1 MYHHLNYVSS
11 CRLCYLLYPIPS
23 HFFLIFWFCVW
34 FVFFHSGHAWPSP
47 QGKTN
52 DLEMLLFV
60 WSTFNNDLEKSMYIW
75 RIIEL
80 MWNIKRVQEKVCMKA
95 IIFRRFQYLYSIAY
109 VFVSTVCFH
118 AFLFIFSQVSK
129 AKMWPLANPPMLICW
144 FTFAKPP
151 WKMSFVRW
159 RM

>member
-1 MYHHLNYVSS
+1 MYPQHCAITISFLFHYHSNWSLYHHLNYVLS
-11 CRLCYLLYPIPS
+11 CRLCNLLYPIPS

-52 DLEMLLFV
+52 DLEMLLYV

-95 IIFRRFQYLYSIAY
+95 IIFRRCQYLIN
-109 VFVSTVCFH
+109 
-118 AFLFIFSQVSK
+118 LINFIFYLLFGFLWGQIRPSQVGE
-129 AKMWPLANPPMLICW
+129 PD
-144 FTFAKPP
+144 
-151 WKMSFVRW
+151 
-159 RM
+159 